1 MMANPILNELQAAR
15 QAVADLRARAARIA
29 SELQVAEARLGA
41 FEIAAKAFDDAAPK
55 VKPKGGKRTRN
66 RLPTEDWQTV
76 FQALYVGWSNDFG
89 YDEVMQAALACGM
102 DDVKRPSLRTKMMN
116 YVDGGYVVRTNAG
129 RFSITAKGMPY
140 FKIGAQAPKENEAP
154 SGQPPE
160 PQKPAGWGV
169 PPPSSAWTNPQSGPA
184 S

>member
-1 MMANPILNELQAAR
+1 MTNPIMNELEAAR
-15 QAVADLRARAARIA
+15 QVVADLRVRVAQVA
-29 SELQVAEARLGA
+29 SDLQIAEARLGA

-55 VKPKGGKRTRN
+55 VRVKSGKRTRN

-76 FQALYVGWSNDFG
+76 FQTLYVGWHNEFG
-89 YDEVMQAALACGM
+89 YDEVMQAAFACKLV
-102 DDVKRPSLRTKMMN
+102 DVKRPSLRTKMMN
-116 YVDGGYVVRTNAG
+116 YVAGGYVVRTNTG